1 MRNKKTVYFLYE
13 PYECSA
19 LEEYFE
25 AMAESGWLIKSI
37 NRPFLKFERIE
48 PKKLKFSVDILNKIS
63 KYDPDD
69 SDDALDY
76 REYCEVAGWKYVCQD
91 KKIQVFYT
99 EEYNKAIDI
108 HTDESEK
115 FKSVVKASL
124 GNMFLYFFLVLSWG
138 FNIKMLVYGDISH
151 AATSNFFIF
160 SLPLIFSLILIY
172 SSKPI
177 NFIIWVLKSRKRL
190 RENKSIKY
198 NDYKQVRLK
207 NILIS
212 SITMIH
218 TVLFVVFILSDDNV
232 TIGGSVVSLI
242 LIFSAIIGPIF
253 ITRYIRKKRYSRQTN
268 ITLAIGGGFAF
279 IFIFMFIGITGV
291 IFSFGT
297 LDNYDRNKVPEDKI
311 ELTISDFG
319 YEENND
325 DMYVDYS
332 RSMVAEKLVYFT
344 SSNEEDGLDY
354 TLFKSKYSFLI
365 KLQEKSLV
373 KQIGKIMDD
382 LELLDTNL
390 PKDINVYT
398 YRNKEAYIFVSKD
411 KVLQVDDDFK
421 DMNKDTFIDVVYEKL
436 LRES

>member
-76 REYCEVAGWKYVCQD
+76 REYCEAAGWKYICQD

-99 EEYNKAIDI
+99 EDYNSTIDI
-108 HTDESEK
+108 QTDERET
-115 FKSVVKASL
+115 FKSVVKASM
-124 GNMFLYFFLVLSWG
+124 GNMFLYFFLVLAWG
-138 FNIKMLVYGDISH
+138 FNIKMLVYGDISY
-151 AATSNFFIF
+151 ALTSNFFIF

-177 NFIIWVLKSRKRL
+177 NFLIWVLKSRKRL

-198 NDYKQVRLK
+198 NNYKQVRLK

-212 SITMIH
+212 SITMIY
-218 TVLFVVFILSDDNV
+218 TVLFAVFILSDDNA
-232 TIGGSVVSLI
+232 TRSGRIIFLI
-242 LIFSAIIGPIF
+242 LIFSVIIGPIF

-279 IFIFMFIGITGV
+279 IFIFIAIAGV

-311 ELTISDFG
+311 ELTLSDLG

-332 RSMVAEKLVYFT
+332 RSMVAEKLVYIS
-344 SSNEEDGLDY
+344 SSNGDDGLDY

-373 KQIGKIMDD
+373 KHIGKIMDD
-382 LELLDTNL
+382 LEVVYSNL
-390 PKDINVYT
+390 PKDIKVYT
-398 YRNKEAYIFVSKD
+398 YRNEEAYIFVSKN
-411 KVLQVDDDFK
+411 KAVQINADFK
-421 DMNKDTFIDVVYEKL
+421 DMNKDTFIDRVYEKL
-436 LRES
+436 LKEN

>member
-69 SDDALDY
+69 SEDALDY
-76 REYCEVAGWKYVCQD
+76 REYCEAAGWKYICQD

-99 EEYNKAIDI
+99 EDYNSTIDI
-108 HTDESEK
+108 QTDEREK
-115 FKSVVKASL
+115 FKSVVKASM
-124 GNMFLYFFLVLSWG
+124 GNMFLYFFLVLTWG
-138 FNIKMLVYGDISH
+138 FNIKMLVYGDISY
-151 AATSNFFIF
+151 ALTSNFFIF

-172 SSKPI
+172 SSKPV
-177 NFIIWVLKSRKRL
+177 NFLIWVLKSRKRL

-198 NDYKQVRLK
+198 NNYKQVRLK

-212 SITMIH
+212 SITMIY
-218 TVLFVVFILSDDNV
+218 TGLFAVFILSDDNA
-232 TIGGSVVSLI
+232 TRSGRIIFLI
-242 LIFSAIIGPIF
+242 LIFSVIIGPIF

-268 ITLAIGGGFAF
+268 ITLAVGGGFTF
-279 IFIFMFIGITGV
+279 IFIFIAITGV

-319 YEENND
+319 YEEDNYSL
-325 DMYVDYS
+325 YVDYS
-332 RSMVAEKLVYFT
+332 KSMVAEKLMYLS
-344 SSNEEDGLDY
+344 SSNKDDGLDY

-382 LELLDTNL
+382 LELVDSNL
-390 PKDINVYT
+390 PKNINVYT
-398 YRNKEAYIFVSKD
+398 YRNEEAYIFVSKD
-411 KVLQVDDDFK
+411 KVLQIDADFK
-421 DMNKDTFIDVVYEKL
+421 DMNKDTFIGIVYEKL
-436 LRES
+436 LKEN